1 MPTTTTTPPARHTR
15 NPWAARI
22 TGLGYSLTLLI
33 LIVGIPTVLWAIHG
47 NPLPTSIPSWQQSK
61 DALLRP
67 DDGHLFLSALIVIAW
82 VAWATFA
89 LPVVVELAA
98 RLRGLP
104 APHLPGLQWQQRG
117 AAGLLAGAALLFT
130 AGQAGAATLP
140 AYTVAPAPTSIS
152 VAQQTATTTATPAA
166 TPTPP
171 PAAAATM
178 SYTVQRGDTPWG
190 IAHAQLGDGA
200 RYTEITHTD
209 GHPLDPS
216 HWLQPGETL
225 ALPAPPAAPSAMGV
239 AVPVHDGDTLSSI
252 AEQHHQPLADVINAT
267 KDTAQPGG
275 QHLTDP
281 NHIYPGWTITLPAP
295 NGAATPAAPTVP
307 PAPAAPAPPPAA
319 APAAPAAPI
328 PQNPTGAQRQEAAAA
343 AAQAQRAP
351 QQQPAASEQQQ
362 PAAPATT
369 APAHHDTTA
378 SSSQGEQ
385 FPVRTASGVGAILAA
400 GVLGMLAYRR
410 RNQQRH
416 RRPGTRIPTPT
427 GPAADTEQE
436 LRATASP
443 LDIATVDLALRSLAH
458 TCQLTHQPLPHVR
471 AARLTQEQFE
481 LYLAEPT
488 QLPAPWT
495 GTSDSTVWMLPND
508 LDDTDLISPEQAK
521 DVAAPYPSLVT
532 LGHDLENGHVFLDL
546 EEVTALGVTGDP
558 DRTRAVITALVLELA
573 TSCWADDLQ
582 VTVVGACADLE
593 DSMQTGRIRYLSDAD
608 SVLVDLTRRAAGDRD
623 ILTDC
628 DTPDLQHA
636 RVQNIAPGIWTPEI
650 VLIADPITA
659 TQRTR
664 LNAVLEEIPRVAV
677 AAVTSGD
684 PVGEWA
690 LTLDAED
697 DTAVLAPIGLTLRP
711 QVVDTTTYTHL
722 VEVMAAANTTDTGE
736 TATEPALA
744 DLPETADTEPL
755 PAAEIA
761 AEVDEAVGVTD
772 DDAAALT
779 TTEPVG
785 GDTDLTAATPE
796 QTEENPAAKPKPEAA
811 ENEDRPDTATPELLK
826 DEPTTRRDEDEP
838 ADETVAKRA
847 ADEATTT
854 APAAGVVHQ
863 LHPDAPRV
871 LLLGPPEINR
881 ARDAI
886 ASNMRNRSI
895 ELAAYLALHP
905 DVDYTAIDAAMSPGK
920 IVSNSTRNRNV
931 SVLRRWLGTAP
942 DGQDYLPRHN
952 PDGYRFLDPV
962 TTDWH
967 QWSELLPNGASG
979 APTERLE
986 QALHLVRGRPF
997 QDVKPRTYAWAETL
1011 MQEMIAAI
1019 VDAAHELGNRRLL
1032 EGRWR
1037 EASRSAVKG
1046 LSVEPGMERLW
1057 RVRILAEHSAGN
1069 TAAVEDAIDRLLTIT
1084 GALGGDLEDSTEQLL
1099 SDIAE
1104 QHTPDRDQLVAHAH

>member
-15 NPWAARI
+15 NPWLARI

-61 DALLRP
+61 DAMLRP

-140 AYTVAPAPTSIS
+140 AHTVAPAPTSIS
-152 VAQQTATTTATPAA
+152 VTQQAATTTATPAA
-166 TPTPP
+166 TPTPSF
-171 PAAAATM
+171 AAAATV

-209 GHPLDPS
+209 GQRLDPS
-216 HWLQPGETL
+216 HWLQTGETL
-225 ALPAPPAAPSAMGV
+225 ALPAPPAAPRATGV
-239 AVPVHDGDTLSSI
+239 AVTVHEGDTLSNI
-252 AEQHHQPLADVINAT
+252 ADQHNQPLGDVVNAT
-267 KDTAQPGG
+267 KDTPQPGG

-281 NHIYPGWTITLPAP
+281 NHIYPGWTITLA
-295 NGAATPAAPTVP
+295 GAATPAAPAVP
-307 PAPAAPAPPPAA
+307 PAAVTPPPAA
-319 APAAPAAPI
+319 APAPPAAPA
-328 PQNPTGAQRQEAAAA
+328 PQNPADTQRQEAATA
-343 AAQAQRAP
+343 AAQAQRA
-351 QQQPAASEQQQ
+351 QQQAQTPQPGASAQQAA
-362 PAAPATT
+362 AAPAAT
-369 APAHHDTTA
+369 APAYHDTTA
-378 SSSQGEQ
+378 SEGEQ

-416 RRPGTRIPTPT
+416 RRPGTHIPAPT

-436 LRATASP
+436 LRAFASP
-443 LDIATVDLALRSLAH
+443 LDITTVDLALRTLAH

-471 AARLTQEQFE
+471 AARLTGEQFE
-481 LYLAEPT
+481 LYLATPAD
-488 QLPAPWT
+488 LPAPWT
-495 GTSDSTVWMLPND
+495 GTSDGAVWMLPND
-508 LDDTDLISPEQAK
+508 LDDADLISTEQAE
-521 DVAAPYPSLVT
+521 DVTAPYPSLVT
-532 LGHDLENGHVFLDL
+532 LGHDLEDGHVFLDL

-558 DRTRAVITALVLELA
+558 ERTRAVITALVLELA

-593 DSMQTGRIRYLSDAD
+593 DSMQTGRIRYLPNAD
-608 SVLVDLTRRAAGDRD
+608 SVLADLTRRAAGDRN

-636 RVQNIAPGIWTPEI
+636 RVQNTDPGIWTPEI

-697 DTAVLAPIGLTLRP
+697 DTAILAPIGLTLRP

-761 AEVDEAVGVTD
+761 AEVNEAVGVTD

-779 TTEPVG
+779 TTEPVV
-785 GDTDLTAATPE
+785 
-796 QTEENPAAKPKPEAA
+796 
-811 ENEDRPDTATPELLK
+811 
-826 DEPTTRRDEDEP
+826 DEI
-838 ADETVAKRA
+838 AKRA

-905 DVDYTAIDAAMSPGK
+905 GVDFTAIDAAMSPGK

-942 DGQDYLPRHN
+942 DDQDYLPRHN

-962 TTDWH
+962 TTDWD

-979 APTERLE
+979 APTERLD

-1019 VDAAHELGNRRLL
+1019 VDVAHELGNRRLIA
-1032 EGRWR
+1032 GRWR
-1037 EASRSAVKG
+1037 DATQSAVKG

-1057 RVRILAEHSAGN
+1057 RIRILAEHSAGN
-1069 TAAVEDAIDRLLTIT
+1069 IAAVEDAIDRLLTIT
-1084 GALGGDLEDSTEQLL
+1084 GKLGGDLEDATEQLL